1 MTATRAAI
9 YLRQSLDA
17 TGEGLAIERQRADCR
32 KIAAE
37 RGWSVAAEYVDNSIS
52 ASGKRRRPGYDAMS
66 AAYRAGDFEALICYD
81 LDRLTRQPRQL
92 EDWIDAATE
101 RGLKLVTA
109 NGEADLSTDAGRL
122 FARIKASVA
131 RAEIERKAARQRS
144 AAFQRSELG
153 RPPMGVRLTG
163 YTTAGEV
170 VESEAATV
178 REVFGRFAAGDSLR
192 ALAAWLTETGVP
204 TRHGGRWSPSSVR
217 TILMNPRY
225 AGRAIYQG
233 QVTGKPGA
241 WPALVDPE
249 VFDQV
254 ADRLA
259 DPRRKTNRYGTDR
272 KHLGSGIYECALCG
286 SKVRSWS
293 GNRYRCAQACVNRS
307 QRPVDDFVI
316 QAVRGR
322 LGRADLADLLPRT
335 DSAELARLNAEVTR
349 LEGRIRRIEADYDAE
364 LIDGRRYK
372 VATEKASAELESA
385 RSARARLTTPGTA
398 SVVLAAAD
406 PVAAFDS
413 ASLMLRRAVIEALVI
428 VRLGPAPR
436 GRKAFDPLTLKRSQ
450 WTGDALTWGEHWE
463 AEGLDTPLS
472 TLPS

>member
-1 MTATRAAI
+1 MTATRAAV

-17 TGEGLAIERQRADCR
+17 TGEGLAIERQRTDCL
-32 KIAAE
+32 KIAAD
-37 RGWSVAAEYVDNSIS
+37 RGWPVVVEFADNSIS
-52 ASGKRRRPGYDAMS
+52 ASGKRKRPGYDALR
-66 AAYRAGDFEALICYD
+66 AAYAAGEFEALICYD

-153 RPPMGVRLTG
+153 RPPLGVRLTG

-170 VESEAATV
+170 IEAEAVIV
-178 REVFGRFAAGDSLR
+178 RQVFHRFAAGDSLR
-192 ALAAWLTETGVP
+192 SLAAWLTETGVP
-204 TRHGGRWSPSSVR
+204 TRHGGRWIASTVQG
-217 TILMNPRY
+217 ILRNPRY

-233 QVTGKPGA
+233 QTTGKAGA

-254 ADRLA
+254 AERLA
-259 DPRRKTNRYGTDR
+259 DPRRKTNRHGTDR
-272 KHLGSGIYECALCG
+272 KHLGSGLFQCAACQR
-286 SKVRSWS
+286 KVVSF
-293 GNRYRCAQACVNRS
+293 GARYRCPDAHVLRS
-307 QRPVDDFVI
+307 RGPIDDFVVKL
-316 QAVRGR
+316 VRAR
-322 LGRADLADLLPRT
+322 LARPDLGDLLPQVDNEEVKRL
-335 DSAELARLNAEVTR
+335 AEEISR

-372 VATEKASAELESA
+372 VATEKAQAELTAA
-385 RSARARLTTPGTA
+385 RSKRARLTTPGTA
-398 SVVLAAAD
+398 SVVLAADD
-406 PVAAFDS
+406 PVAAFD
-413 ASLMLRRAVIEALVI
+413 AAPLMIRRAVIEALVA

-436 GRKAFDPLTLKRSQ
+436 GRKAFDPWTLGTSQ
-450 WTGDALTWGEHWE
+450 WTGDVQTWAEHWE
-463 AEGLDTPLS
+463 SESLAA
-472 TLPS
+472 